1 MNANLSQAQAG
12 GGFFF
17 WMTMIMQQR
26 LASELTPQA
35 RQRGLMVALVTW
47 FLMNAGFFLI
57 IPLLSV
63 HYVDDL
69 GWAAAFIG
77 VVLAVRQFAQQGLA
91 VLGGALADRFGA
103 KGLIALGTLVR
114 TFSFVLIGF
123 ATTPAMLLL
132 GGVLAALGGAMFDAP
147 LRAAVAALAPA
158 QQLGDLYARI
168 GVLQNLARTV
178 GPIVGAFLIQYDFAY
193 VGGAAAG
200 FFLLAFLLVLVGMPA
215 VRVSTEKQPMTQ
227 GLNLAF
233 HDRPFLLYTAL
244 MMGFWFMWT
253 QLSIA
258 MPLEVKALTGS
269 DSSVGVLFTVN
280 AVMAIVLQVPLL
292 RLAQRFLQPMP
303 MIIVGIVSMAFSL
316 GTVALVETVWH
327 LYVSVFFFAAGIV
340 LVMPNAETIAAS
352 LANPTA
358 RGAYFGVNSLAL
370 AVGGGIGHITGGA
383 LVDYAVASGAHML
396 PWVTFGLVG
405 LLTAVAML
413 QFYRHNRVRMTP
425 GLALAVAD

>member
-1 MNANLSQAQAG
+1 MKLLNQ
-12 GGFFF
+12 
-17 WMTMIMQQR
+17 T
-26 LASELTPQA
+26 LASDLTPQA
-35 RQRGLMVALVTW
+35 RQRGLTVALVTW

-77 VVLAVRQFAQQGLA
+77 VVLAVRQFLQQGLT
-91 VLGGALADRFGA
+91 LFGGALADRVGA

-114 TFSFVLIGF
+114 TVSFVLMGF
-123 ATTPAMLLL
+123 AKTPAMLFW
-132 GGVLAALGGAMFDAP
+132 GGVLAALGGALFEAP
-147 LRAAVAALAPA
+147 LKASVAALAPA
-158 QQLGDLYARI
+158 AQLGQLYARV

-178 GPIVGAFLIQYDFAY
+178 GPIIGGVLILYDFAW
-193 VGGAAAG
+193 VGAAAAG
-200 FFLLAFLLVLVGMPA
+200 FFLGAFVLVLVWMPA
-215 VRVSTEKQPMTQ
+215 VQVSNEKQPMSQ

-280 AVMAIVLQVPLL
+280 AVIAIVLQVPLL
-292 RLAQRFLQPMP
+292 RLAQRFLRPMP

-316 GTVALVETVWH
+316 GLVALVETVWQ

-370 AVGGGIGHITGGA
+370 AVGGGMGHIAGGA
-383 LVDYAVASGAHML
+383 LVDYALVHGVHML

-405 LLTAVAML
+405 MLTAVSML
-413 QFYRHNRVRMTP
+413 HFYRHNRTRMTP

>member
-1 MNANLSQAQAG
+1 MMKQK
-12 GGFFF
+12 
-17 WMTMIMQQR
+17 

-35 RQRGLMVALVTW
+35 RQRGLTVALITW
-47 FLMNAGFFLI
+47 FLMHAGFFLI

-77 VVLAVRQFAQQGLA
+77 IVLAVRQFAQQGLS
-91 VLGGALADRFGA
+91 VFGGALADRFGA
-103 KGLIALGTLVR
+103 KGLIVLGTLVR
-114 TFSFVLIGF
+114 TFSFVLMGF
-123 ATTPAMLLL
+123 ATTPTMLLA
-132 GGVLAALGGAMFDAP
+132 GGALAALGGAMFGAP
-147 LRAAVAALAPA
+147 LKAAVAALAPA
-158 QQLGDLYARI
+158 EQLSELYARI

-178 GPIVGAFLIQYDFAY
+178 GPIVGSFLIQYDFAY
-193 VGGAAAG
+193 VGAASAS
-200 FFLLAFLLVLVGMPA
+200 FFLLAFVLSLLLLPA
-215 VRVSTEKQPMTQ
+215 VQVSNEKQPMTQ

-258 MPLEVKALTGS
+258 MPLEVKTLTGS
-269 DSSVGVLFTVN
+269 DSSVGMLFTVN
-280 AVMAIVLQVPLL
+280 AVIAIVLQVPLL
-292 RLAQRFLQPMP
+292 RLAQRFLRPMP

-316 GTVALVETVWH
+316 GMVALVETVWH

-352 LANPTA
+352 LADPTA

-370 AVGGGIGHITGGA
+370 AIGGGIGHIAGGV
-383 LVDYAVASGAHML
+383 LVDYAMANGMHML
-396 PWVTFGLVG
+396 PWVTVGMVG
-405 LLTAVAML
+405 LLTAVFML
-413 QFYRHNRVRMTP
+413 HFYRRNRTRMTP
-425 GLALAVAD
+425 GLVLAAAD

>member
-1 MNANLSQAQAG
+1 
-12 GGFFF
+12 
-17 WMTMIMQQR
+17 
-26 LASELTPQA
+26 
-35 RQRGLMVALVTW
+35 
-47 FLMNAGFFLI
+47 
-57 IPLLSV
+57 
-63 HYVDDL
+63 
-69 GWAAAFIG
+69 
-77 VVLAVRQFAQQGLA
+77 
-91 VLGGALADRFGA
+91 
-103 KGLIALGTLVR
+103 
-114 TFSFVLIGF
+114 FVLMGF
-123 ATTPAMLLL
+123 AKTPAMLFW
-132 GGVLAALGGAMFDAP
+132 GGVLAALGGALFEAP
-147 LRAAVAALAPA
+147 LKASVAALAPA
-158 QQLGDLYARI
+158 AQLGQLYARV

-178 GPIVGAFLIQYDFAY
+178 GPIIGGVLILYDFAW
-193 VGGAAAG
+193 VGAAAAG
-200 FFLLAFLLVLVGMPA
+200 FFLGAFVLVLVWMPA
-215 VRVSTEKQPMTQ
+215 VQVSNEKQPMSQ

-280 AVMAIVLQVPLL
+280 AVIAIVLQVPLL
-292 RLAQRFLQPMP
+292 RLAQRFLRPMP

-316 GTVALVETVWH
+316 GLVALVETVWQ

-370 AVGGGIGHITGGA
+370 AVGGGIGHIAGGA
-383 LVDYAVASGAHML
+383 LVDYALVHGVHML

-405 LLTAVAML
+405 MLTAVSML
-413 QFYRHNRVRMTP
+413 HFYRHNRTRMTP
-425 GLALAVAD
+425 GLVLAVAD